1 MVPTCW
7 SEAEGEGRDGA
18 SWERINSKNKKQC
31 LTAAE
36 SRRRAQP
43 SSLGSPQQPPPTP
56 RIRVRLDACSLDPW
70 LQDKQTWF
78 LPEESGAHHQL
89 LPRRPLR
96 QVSPRAQPFRCFLDC
111 CRLWAPG
118 WEPYWLSKLAVLGGS
133 SLWCGSS
140 TLGVLGV
147 RLKPLAPQ
155 GLAFPPTRVTVLRV
169 GLWQG

>member
-1 MVPTCW
+1 M
-7 SEAEGEGRDGA
+7 G
-18 SWERINSKNKKQC
+18 KNKFEKQKTVPDGC
-31 LTAAE
+31 RKQKESTALFPGE
-36 SRRRAQP
+36 P
-43 SSLGSPQQPPPTP
+43 SAAPPPP

-118 WEPYWLSKLAVLGGS
+118 WEPCWLSKLAVLGGS